1 MVDGDGRQ
9 LKLDLLSKGTQQ
21 QLYLA
26 IRLALVAEFAKRTEP
41 PAAQER
47 ARLASR
53 KLSTK
58 PGQLQL
64 QLQMDLRGQ
73 LVAVELRDARDWE
86 RHDDYIQTAQ
96 GLIAI
101 P

>member
-1 MVDGDGRQ
+1 
-9 LKLDLLSKGTQQ
+9 
-21 QLYLA
+21 
-26 IRLALVAEFAKRTEP
+26 
-41 PAAQER
+41 
-47 ARLASR
+47 
-53 KLSTK
+53 
-58 PGQLQL
+58 
-64 QLQMDLRGQ
+64 MDLRGQ